1 MFLIDKYI
9 PKTFNELYF
18 HKNIYNFLQK
28 MSEDESIPHL
38 IFSGIFGKKT
48 MVKLFLQMLYGNEVT
63 QTKQIK
69 YIISGSGNNANEE
82 YFTESSF
89 HIEIN
94 PKGTNN
100 DRYLIQDVI
109 NSYAQRSNYNIF
121 SSKHNFKIIVIY
133 NTQKMLSSVQFS
145 LRRTIEKYSDT
156 CRFILIT
163 DSVTKIIKPLLS
175 RCKNIKLKYPDKYE
189 IIGYTISIA
198 KKESINISLNR
209 LTYIVNNGQ
218 NIKDILWLLQLF
230 RTFDLYVNQ
239 MKNLMKTY
247 EDIIKNINIVD
258 KTIENKI
265 ENEIENEIE
274 NDIKTFL
281 QDFER
286 IITNLEFQFVNIN
299 GFINKWGTK
308 FYDYFKL
315 KLKELLIHN
324 DYKKYFSS
332 AVNFTTKFNK
342 SKIKQIRLNIDDKK
356 NKYQLLITDLYIFFD
371 KFIKLIKLC
380 EIKLDKDIVIDQLI
394 KHIVNCN
401 YNEFDEIRDI
411 YFNMTITNFS
421 STYIIKCILNKILS
435 FDSIEDEKKMQI
447 VQICSDVEYQM
458 IIGRR
463 EIIQYDLLIIMIMN
477 VINKK

>member
-9 PKTFNELYF
+9 PKSFNELYF

-38 IFSGIFGKKT
+38 IFSGVFGKKT
-48 MVKLFLQMLYGNEVT
+48 MVKIFLEMLYGEEVT
-63 QTKQIK
+63 KTKQIK

-82 YFTESSF
+82 YFTESPF

-109 NSYAQRSNYNIF
+109 NCYAQRSNYNIF
-121 SSKHNFKIIVIY
+121 KSKHNFKIIVIY
-133 NTQKMLSSVQFS
+133 NTQNMLSSVQFS

-163 DSVTKIIKPLLS
+163 DSITKIIKPLLS
-175 RCKNIKLKYPDKYE
+175 RCKNIKLRYPDKYE
-189 IIGYTISIA
+189 IIRYIITIA
-198 KKESINISLNR
+198 KKESIIITLNR
-209 LTYIVNNGQ
+209 LCYIVNNGQ

-239 MKNLMKTY
+239 MKILMNTY
-247 EDIIKNINIVD
+247 EDIFNNIGIINN
-258 KTIENKI
+258 TINEN
-265 ENEIENEIE
+265 
-274 NDIKTFL
+274 IKTFL
-281 QDFER
+281 QEFETN
-286 IITNLEFQFVNIN
+286 IINLNFQFININ
-299 GFINKWGTK
+299 NFINIWGTK
-308 FYDYFKL
+308 FYDYFKV
-315 KLKELLIHN
+315 KLKELINLN
-324 DYKKYFSS
+324 DYKKYFSN
-332 AVNFTTKFNK
+332 AINFTTKFNK
-342 SKIKQIRLNIDDKK
+342 SKIKQIKFNFDDKK
-356 NKYQLLITDLYIFFD
+356 NKYQLIIVDLYIFFD

-380 EIKLDKDIVIDQLI
+380 EIKLDKDIVLDRLI
-394 KHIVNCN
+394 THIVNCN

-421 STYIIKCILNKILS
+421 STDIIKNILNKILLI
-435 FDSIEDEKKMQI
+435 DSIDDEKKMQI
-447 VQICSDVEYQM
+447 VQICSDVEFQM

-477 VINKK
+477 IINHKKIKINNI

>member
-1 MFLIDKYI
+1 
-9 PKTFNELYF
+9 
-18 HKNIYNFLQK
+18 

-48 MVKLFLQMLYGNEVT
+48 MVKLFLEMLYGEEVT
-63 QTKQIK
+63 KTKQIK

-82 YFTESSF
+82 YFTESPF

-109 NSYAQRSNYNIF
+109 NQYAQRSNYNIF
-121 SSKHNFKIIVIY
+121 KCKHNFKIIVIY

-156 CRFILIT
+156 CRFIIIT
-163 DSVTKIIKPLLS
+163 SSVTKIIKPLLS
-175 RCKNIKLKYPDKYE
+175 RCKNIRLRYPDKYE
-189 IIGYTISIA
+189 IIKYIISIA

-230 RTFDLYVNQ
+230 KTFDLYSNQ
-239 MKNLMKTY
+239 MKILMNTY
-247 EDIIKNINIVD
+247 EDILKNIG
-258 KTIENKI
+258 IENNI
-265 ENEIENEIE
+265 IDEN
-274 NDIKTFL
+274 IKTFL
-281 QDFER
+281 QSFQN
-286 IITNLEFQFVNIN
+286 IIINLEFQFVNIN
-299 GFINKWGTK
+299 AFINKWGK
-308 FYDYFKL
+308 QFYDHFKV
-315 KLKELLIHN
+315 KLKELINSN

-332 AVNFTTKFNK
+332 AINFTTKFNK
-342 SKIKQIRLNIDDKK
+342 TKIKLIKFNIDDKK
-356 NKYQLLITDLYIFFD
+356 NKYQLLLVDLYVFFD

-380 EIKLDKDIVIDQLI
+380 EIKLDKDIVIDKLI
-394 KHIVNCN
+394 RHIVNCN

-421 STYIIKCILNKILS
+421 STDIIKNILNKILLI
-435 FDSIEDEKKMQI
+435 DSIDDDKKMQI

-477 VINKK
+477 IINKKK

>member
-1 MFLIDKYI
+1 MFLIDKYV
-9 PKTFNELYF
+9 PKSFEYLYF
-18 HKNIYNFLQK
+18 HKNIYTFLQK

-48 MVKLFLQMLYGNEVT
+48 MVKLFLEMLYGEEVKK
-63 QTKQIK
+63 TKQIK

-82 YFTESSF
+82 YFTESPF

-109 NSYAQRSNYNIF
+109 NQYAQRSNYNIF
-121 SSKHNFKIIVIY
+121 KCKHNFKIIVIY

-163 DSVTKIIKPLLS
+163 DSITKIIKPLIS
-175 RCKNIKLKYPDKYE
+175 RCKNIKLRYPDKYE
-189 IIGYTISIA
+189 IIKYIISIA
-198 KKESINISLNR
+198 KKESINVSLNR
-209 LTYIVNNGQ
+209 LSYIVYNGHS
-218 NIKDILWLLQLF
+218 IKDILWLLQLF
-230 RTFDLYVNQ
+230 KTFDLYSNQ
-239 MKNLMKTY
+239 MKNIMSTY
-247 EDIIKNINIVD
+247 EEILKNIG
-258 KTIENKI
+258 IENNTI
-265 ENEIENEIE
+265 DVN
-274 NDIKTFL
+274 IKTFL
-281 QDFER
+281 QSFQN
-286 IITNLEFQFVNIN
+286 IIINLNFQFININ
-299 GFINKWGTK
+299 NFINKWGTQ
-308 FYDYFKL
+308 FYDNFKVKL
-315 KLKELLIHN
+315 KNIINSN

-332 AVNFTTKFNK
+332 AINFTTKFNK
-342 SKIKQIRLNIDDKK
+342 TKIKLIKFNVDDKK
-356 NKYQLLITDLYIFFD
+356 NKYQLLIVDLYVFFD

-380 EIKLDKDIVIDQLI
+380 EIKLDKDIIIDRLI
-394 KHIVNCN
+394 THIVNCN
-401 YNEFDEIRDI
+401 YNEFDKIRDI

-421 STYIIKCILNKILS
+421 STDIIKSIINKILLIE
-435 FDSIEDEKKMQI
+435 SIDDGKKMEI

-477 VINKK
+477 IINKK

>member
-1 MFLIDKYI
+1 MFLIDKYV
-9 PKTFNELYF
+9 PKSYCGLYF

-38 IFSGIFGKKT
+38 IFSGVFGKKT
-48 MVKLFLQMLYGNEVT
+48 MVKLFLEMLYGEEVT
-63 QTKQIK
+63 KTKQIK

-82 YFTESSF
+82 YFTESPF

-109 NSYAQRSNYNIF
+109 NCYAQRSNYNIF
-121 SSKHNFKIIVIY
+121 KSKHNFKIIVIY

-163 DSVTKIIKPLLS
+163 DSITKIIKPLTS
-175 RCKNIKLKYPDKYE
+175 RCKNIRLRYPDKYE
-189 IIGYTISIA
+189 IIGYIISIA

-209 LTYIVNNGQ
+209 LSYIVNNGQ

-230 RTFDLYVNQ
+230 RTFDLYSNQ
-239 MKNLMKTY
+239 MGILMKTY
-247 EDIIKNINIVD
+247 EDIIKNIGLN
-258 KTIENKI
+258 
-265 ENEIENEIE
+265 IE
-274 NDIKTFL
+274 NDTIEIDIKNFL
-281 QDFER
+281 EEFDT
-286 IITNLEFQFVNIN
+286 IIKNLDFQFKNIN
-299 GFINKWGTK
+299 GFINKWGVK
-308 FYDYFKL
+308 FYDYFKV
-315 KLKELLIHN
+315 KFKELVISN

-342 SKIKQIRLNIDDKK
+342 TKIKQIKFNIDDKK
-356 NKYQLLITDLYIFFD
+356 NKYQILIIELYIFFD

-380 EIKLDKDIVIDQLI
+380 EIKLDKDIVLDRLI

-421 STYIIKCILNKILS
+421 STEIIKNILNKILLI
-435 FDSIEDEKKMQI
+435 DTIDDEKKIQI
-447 VQICSDVEYQM
+447 VQVCSDVEYQM

-477 VINKK
+477 IINHNKKNKY

>member
-9 PKTFNELYF
+9 PKSYDGLFF

-38 IFSGIFGKKT
+38 IFSGVFGKKT
-48 MVKLFLQMLYGNEVT
+48 MVKIFLEMLYGEEVT
-63 QTKQIK
+63 KTKQIK

-82 YFTESSF
+82 YFTESPF

-109 NSYAQRSNYNIF
+109 NCYAQRSNYNIF
-121 SSKHNFKIIVIY
+121 KSKHNFKIIVIY

-163 DSVTKIIKPLLS
+163 DSITKIIKPLLS
-175 RCKNIKLKYPDKYE
+175 RCKNIKLRYPDKYE
-189 IIGYTISIA
+189 IIRYIISIA

-209 LTYIVNNGQ
+209 LSYIVNNGQ

-239 MKNLMKTY
+239 MEIIMNTY
-247 EDIIKNINIVD
+247 EDIIKNIGVINN
-258 KTIENKI
+258 TI
-265 ENEIENEIE
+265 NE
-274 NDIKTFL
+274 DIKTFL
-281 QDFER
+281 QEFKTN
-286 IITNLEFQFVNIN
+286 IINLNFQFININ
-299 GFINKWGTK
+299 NFINIWGTK
-308 FYDYFKL
+308 FYDYFKV
-315 KLKELLIHN
+315 KLKEIINLN
-324 DYKKYFSS
+324 DYSKYFSS
-332 AVNFTTKFNK
+332 ALNFTTKFNK
-342 SKIKQIRLNIDDKK
+342 SKIKHIKFNIDDKK
-356 NKYQLLITDLYIFFD
+356 NKYQLLIVDLYIFFD

-380 EIKLDKDIVIDQLI
+380 EIKLDKDIVLDRLI
-394 KHIVNCN
+394 THIVNCN

-421 STYIIKCILNKILS
+421 STDIIKSILNKILLID
-435 FDSIEDEKKMQI
+435 FIDDEKKMQI
-447 VQICSDVEYQM
+447 VQICSDVEFQM

-477 VINKK
+477 IIKSQ

>member
-1 MFLIDKYI
+1 MFLIDKYV
-9 PKTFNELYF
+9 PKSFQDLYF
-18 HKNIYNFLQK
+18 HKNIHNFLQK

-48 MVKLFLQMLYGNEVT
+48 MVKLFLEMLYGEEVT
-63 QTKQIK
+63 KTKQIK

-82 YFTESSF
+82 YFTESPF

-109 NSYAQRSNYNIF
+109 NQYAQRSNYNIF
-121 SSKHNFKIIVIY
+121 KSKHNFKIIVIY

-163 DSVTKIIKPLLS
+163 DSITKIIKPLLS
-175 RCKNIKLKYPDKYE
+175 RCKNIKLRYPDKYE
-189 IIGYTISIA
+189 IIKYIISIA
-198 KKESINISLNR
+198 KKESIKISLNR
-209 LTYIVNNGQ
+209 LSYIVNNGHS
-218 NIKDILWLLQLF
+218 IKDILWLLQLF
-230 RTFDLYVNQ
+230 KTFDLYSNQ
-239 MKNLMKTY
+239 MKNIMNTY
-247 EDIIKNINIVD
+247 EDILKNIGIVNNTTDLNI
-258 KTIENKI
+258 KI
-265 ENEIENEIE
+265 
-274 NDIKTFL
+274 FL
-281 QDFER
+281 QEFEK
-286 IITNLEFQFVNIN
+286 IITNLDFQFININ
-299 GFINKWGTK
+299 NFINKWGVH
-308 FYDYFKL
+308 FYDYFKV
-315 KLKELLIHN
+315 KLEELINSN

-332 AVNFTTKFNK
+332 AINFTTKFNK
-342 SKIKQIRLNIDDKK
+342 TKIKQIKFNVDDKK
-356 NKYQLLITDLYIFFD
+356 NKYQLLITDLYVFFD

-380 EIKLDKDIVIDQLI
+380 EIKLDKDIVIDRLI
-394 KHIVNCN
+394 THIVNCN

-421 STYIIKCILNKILS
+421 STDIITSILNKILLI
-435 FDSIEDEKKMQI
+435 DSIDDEKKMEI

-477 VINKK
+477 IINKHNKIKK

>member
-1 MFLIDKYI
+1 
-9 PKTFNELYF
+9 
-18 HKNIYNFLQK
+18 

-48 MVKLFLQMLYGNEVT
+48 MVKLFLEMLYGEEVT
-63 QTKQIK
+63 KTKQIK

-82 YFTESSF
+82 YFTESPF

-109 NSYAQRSNYNIF
+109 NQYAQRSNYNIF
-121 SSKHNFKIIVIY
+121 KCKHNFKIIVIY

-156 CRFILIT
+156 CRFIIIT
-163 DSVTKIIKPLLS
+163 SSVTKIIKPLLS
-175 RCKNIKLKYPDKYE
+175 RCKNIRLGYPDKYE
-189 IIGYTISIA
+189 IIKYIISIA

-230 RTFDLYVNQ
+230 KTFDLYSNQ
-239 MKNLMKTY
+239 MKILMNTY
-247 EDIIKNINIVD
+247 EDILKNIG
-258 KTIENKI
+258 IENNI
-265 ENEIENEIE
+265 IDEN
-274 NDIKTFL
+274 IKTFL
-281 QDFER
+281 QSFQN
-286 IITNLEFQFVNIN
+286 IIINLDFQFVNIN
-299 GFINKWGTK
+299 AFINKWGK
-308 FYDYFKL
+308 QFYDHFKV
-315 KLKELLIHN
+315 KLKELINSN

-332 AVNFTTKFNK
+332 AINFTTKFNK
-342 SKIKQIRLNIDDKK
+342 TKIKLIKFNIDDKK
-356 NKYQLLITDLYIFFD
+356 NKYQLLLVDLYVFFD

-380 EIKLDKDIVIDQLI
+380 EIKLDKDIVIDKLI
-394 KHIVNCN
+394 RHIVNCN

-421 STYIIKCILNKILS
+421 STDIIKSILNKILLI
-435 FDSIEDEKKMQI
+435 DSIEDEKKMEI

-477 VINKK
+477 IINKKNNI